1 VLATATLTRAGGPD
15 EDGGGNWKGSW
26 CCSSVMFCAKEDF
39 ALSGREWQQAGAR
52 GPAETN
58 ADAAMDQT
66 ARTAGSALRMGLW

>member
-1 VLATATLTRAGGPD
+1 
-15 EDGGGNWKGSW
+15 
-26 CCSSVMFCAKEDF
+26 MFCAKEDF